1 MSVKKL
7 RDEAVSRA
15 LGNIRKIEETMGV
28 GYDSLKKI
36 RSELIELA
44 SDKSLFPRAHF
55 PVSDSGESV
64 VYRLSEMTI
73 IDLHFMV
80 RWVLRAKRSLRTIIR
95 PGL

>member
-15 LGNIRKIEETMGV
+15 LGNIRQIEERMGV

-44 SDKSLFPRAHF
+44 NDQSLFPSCLLYT
-55 PVSDSGESV
+55 SDAADE
-64 VYRLSEMTI
+64 
-73 IDLHFMV
+73 
-80 RWVLRAKRSLRTIIR
+80 
-95 PGL
+95 